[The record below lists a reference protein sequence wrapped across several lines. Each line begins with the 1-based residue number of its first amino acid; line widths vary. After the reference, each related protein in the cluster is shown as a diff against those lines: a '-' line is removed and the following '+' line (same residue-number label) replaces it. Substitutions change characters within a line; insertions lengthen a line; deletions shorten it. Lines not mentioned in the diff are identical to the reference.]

1 MRANWISTRFGFTAA
16 LGFVVGLPVL
26 LVWLSGDWRWV
37 RGWIC
42 YSAWVALMWISFLW
56 MRFRDPELLAE
67 RARWPGRGGQS
78 RSDLAIL
85 LGIKVVWLAWMVLP
99 PLDRRFDWTP
109 RLPLWCAICGGVLVT
124 VGGFFMIRAFTDN
137 TYASQV
143 VRIQADRGHRV
154 VDTGVYGMVRHP
166 MYLGASLLIIGCSL
180 LLGSVVGLLT
190 SVAMISLMV
199 VRIFGEE
206 RTLVRGLEGYEAYR
220 GKVRYRLVP
229 RVW

>member
-1 MRANWISTRFGFTAA
+1 MRTNWISTRFGFTAA
-16 LGFVVGLPVL
+16 LGYVLGLPVL
-26 LVWLSGDWRWV
+26 LVWLSGDWHWV

-56 MRFRDPELLAE
+56 MRFKDPALLAE

-85 LGIKVVWLAWMVLP
+85 LGIKVDWLAWMVLP
-99 PLDRRFDWTP
+99 PLDVRFDWTP
-109 RLPLWCAICGGVLVT
+109 RLPLWCAICGGVLVA
-124 VGGFFMIRAFTDN
+124 GGSFLMFRSFTDN

-154 VDTGVYGMVRHP
+154 VDTGVYGIVRHP
-166 MYLGASLLIIGCSL
+166 MYLGASLLMIGGSL
-180 LLGSVVGLLT
+180 VLGSVAGLLT
-190 SVAMISLMV
+190 CMVMIFLMV

-206 RTLVRGLEGYEAYR
+206 STLARGLEGYEAYR
-220 GKVRYRLVP
+220 GKVRYRLLP
-229 RVW
+229 HVW